1 MYRKD
6 IAMKNIF
13 CGAATALITPF
24 CGERIDYCALSHII
38 DFQIEEGISA
48 LVVCGTTGEV
58 STLSMEERKRMIE
71 FTVEKCAGRVPV
83 IAGTGGNNTEAA
95 AEMSLFAKKAGAD
108 AILSVAPYYNKGT
121 KKGIVRHYKT
131 IAEKCGLPII
141 VYNVPSRTGVNIT
154 PEIYRELSET
164 EEICAVKESGGNPE
178 QWLRTVRLCGDG
190 LTLYSGNDSDTL
202 PILSLGGK
210 GVISVA
216 SNVVPKRIS
225 DMCRAGLLGD
235 GSGALGLFLE
245 CAELFDVLFR
255 EVNPVPVKYAM
266 HKMGFCKNELRLPL
280 TPCEGSTA
288 REIDKALS
296 ALGLL

>member
-1 MYRKD
+1 
-6 IAMKNIF
+6 MKNIF

-24 CGERIDYCALSHII
+24 CGERIDYAAMSHII

-58 STLSMEERKRMIE
+58 STLSIEERKKLIE

-83 IAGTGGNNTEAA
+83 IAGTGGNNTQAA
-95 AEMSLFAKKAGAD
+95 AEMSFFAKKAGAD

-121 KKGIVRHYKT
+121 KKGIVMHYRT
-131 IAEKCGLPII
+131 IAERCELPVI
-141 VYNVPSRTGVNIT
+141 VYNVPQRTGVNIT
-154 PEIYRELSET
+154 PETYRELCEIDG
-164 EEICAVKESGGNPE
+164 ICAVKESCASPE
-178 QWLRTVRLCGDG
+178 KWLRTARLCGDA

-202 PILSLGGK
+202 PMMSLGAK

-216 SNVVPKRIS
+216 SNVVPRRIS
-225 DMCRAGLLGD
+225 DMCRAELCGD
-235 GSGALGLFLE
+235 RHGARGLFLE
-245 CAELFDVLFR
+245 CADLADVLFR

-266 HKMGFCKNELRLPL
+266 YRMGFCKNQLRLPL

-288 REIDKALS
+288 AEIDKVLS